1 MHDREGK
8 VMSRPIRIRQ
18 ASAGDTDFLWEML
31 TLAASMSP
39 AGKNAVPTAKC
50 DAFLSTYVAGWPK
63 AGDLGVIA
71 LDDDKAVGATW
82 VRLGLDLSAAGVP
95 ELATAVYPEYQRR
108 GIGSLM
114 MTELIRMC
122 SGTYSAIILSVR
134 ASNPALHFYERFEF
148 TPRGRLE
155 NRVGTESIVMSR
167 RLQEPVPR

>member
-1 MHDREGK
+1 
-8 VMSRPIRIRQ
+8 MSRPIRIRQ

-50 DAFLSTYVAGWPK
+50 DAFLGK
-63 AGDLGVIA
+63 IA